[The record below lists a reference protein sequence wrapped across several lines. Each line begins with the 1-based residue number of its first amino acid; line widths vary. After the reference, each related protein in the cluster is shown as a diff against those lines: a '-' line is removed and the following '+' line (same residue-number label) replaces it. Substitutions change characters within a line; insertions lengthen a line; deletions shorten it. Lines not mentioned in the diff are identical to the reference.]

1 MGFRNPIIPGYNPDP
16 SVCRVGEDY
25 YLVTSSF
32 EDFPGVPVYHSRDM
46 VNWEQIGYCLT
57 RRSQLEL
64 KNCPPSRGIFA
75 PVIRY
80 HQGRFYMITTNVS
93 HGGNFYVWTE
103 DPAGEWSEPIFLA
116 QGGIDPSL
124 FFDDDGKV
132 YLTSNQP
139 TGGDW
144 TIAQSEI
151 DIATGQLL
159 TKPRTVWTGTGG
171 RHPEGPHLYKI
182 NGKYYLMIAEG
193 GTELGH
199 METIARSDSPYGPFE
214 SCPHNPILTH
224 RGNPLNLIQGTGHAD
239 LIQAHDGS
247 WWLVFLA
254 FRMTR
259 NAFHH
264 LGRESFMAP
273 VTWDEDGW
281 PHVYNDGQ
289 IRIDMEC
296 ETLPLKPLPKA
307 PKRDDFDGEHL
318 ALPWNYLRNPN
329 FADYDLNTGR
339 KSAIGLRC
347 GAYNLFDWASPSF
360 IGRRQEQWDC
370 EAYTLL
376 DFEPRAEGE
385 EAGFTTYFQPLHHY
399 EIALTRKE
407 GKRVLI
413 VRRNA
418 VDMCYI
424 AFEREV
430 EPGPIVLGV
439 KADKMDYTF
448 MYGRPGEQMQVA
460 CTASTLP
467 VSIEASTTHATGM
480 FLGLY
485 ATANGAQSQNWA
497 YFDWFDYS
505 VGDE

>member
-151 DIATGQLL
+151 DIATGRLL

-214 SCPHNPILTH
+214 SCPHNPILSQRDH
-224 RGNPLNLIQGTGHAD
+224 PLNILQATGHGD
-239 LIQAHDGS
+239 LVQAHDGS
-247 WWLVFLA
+247 WWIVFLGY
-254 FRMTR
+254 RLSR

-264 LGRESFMAP
+264 LGRETFLAP

-281 PHVYNDGQ
+281 PHVYGDGQ
-289 IRIDMEC
+289 IHTTMEA
-296 ETLPLKPLPKA
+296 ELLPQKPFA
-307 PKRDDFDGEHL
+307 PDPVRDDFDGQRL

-329 FADYDLNTGR
+329 LADYDLNTGR

-347 GAYNLFDWASPSF
+347 GEKNLYDWASPSF
-360 IGRRQEQWDC
+360 IGRRQQHWDC
-370 EAYTLL
+370 EATTLL
-376 DFEPRAEGE
+376 DFEPLAEGE
-385 EAGFTTYFQPLHHY
+385 EAGFTTFYQPRYHY
-399 EIALTRKE
+399 EIAVVRRDGVRK
-407 GKRVLI
+407 LI
-413 VRRNA
+413 VRRTST
-418 VDMCYI
+418 DMSYI
-424 AFEREV
+424 AFETEI
-430 EPGPIVLGV
+430 EKGPIVLGV
-439 KADKMDYTF
+439 KADKLNYTF
-448 MYGRPGEQMQVA
+448 MYGRPGGEMQKA
-460 CTASTLP
+460 CVASTQP
-467 VSIEASTTHATGM
+467 ISTEATTMSFTGT
-480 FLGLY
+480 FFGLY
-485 ATANGAQSQNWA
+485 ATANGATSYNKA
-497 YFDWFDYS
+497 YFEWFDYKPL
-505 VGDE
+505 